1 MPFCFRYQG
10 FFLHIFLYFAGNHE
24 SESARYRCRSA
35 RFFLLQ
41 PFRFVLVTRREMHTR
56 TRTTIS
62 PFSFKFIFPRC
73 SFSRFQYVGRRKKE
87 RRRSDPLPDRS
98 GSGGK
103 RKRETGKELGEGG
116 RGRIIFAKV
125 REITIFLAG
134 KLLVLVEI
142 RRKTSWSQQLLFS
155 PLLHLNARNSFSLF
169 PLVFFCKAEY
179 FSPPPK
185 SVKPAVRDH
194 DGPFPPFPLHL
205 LLGLICMNLIHF
217 SIAQAKR
224 DEEGGRANEVD

>member
-1 MPFCFRYQG
+1 MVPVEKNCKIPLKTNTQLETIHCKTLVKRTPLISFCLLNAILFPIPRV
-10 FFLHIFLYFAGNHE
+10 FLHIFFYFAGNHE

-98 GSGGK
+98 GSGGE
-103 RKRETGKELGEGG
+103 RKRETGKEE
-116 RGRIIFAKV
+116 K
-125 REITIFLAG
+125 
-134 KLLVLVEI
+134 
-142 RRKTSWSQQLLFS
+142 
-155 PLLHLNARNSFSLF
+155 
-169 PLVFFCKAEY
+169 
-179 FSPPPK
+179 
-185 SVKPAVRDH
+185 
-194 DGPFPPFPLHL
+194 
-205 LLGLICMNLIHF
+205 
-217 SIAQAKR
+217 
-224 DEEGGRANEVD
+224 EEEEE